1 MVLKSFSFHL
11 PVLQYGPMHGPGGGW
26 HFMPFGGL
34 GWLIIIGLAI
44 VFIVFL
50 VRRGQAPSRPSAH
63 HDRETA
69 LDVLKKRYAR
79 GEITREEFTAMKE
92 DLDKP

>member
-1 MVLKSFSFHL
+1 MVLKNLLLHL
-11 PVLQYGPMHGPGGGW
+11 PVLQYGPMHRPGGGW

-44 VFIVFL
+44 FFIVFL
-50 VRRGQAPSRPSAH
+50 VRRGQAPNTPSGI
-63 HDRETA
+63 HDRETP